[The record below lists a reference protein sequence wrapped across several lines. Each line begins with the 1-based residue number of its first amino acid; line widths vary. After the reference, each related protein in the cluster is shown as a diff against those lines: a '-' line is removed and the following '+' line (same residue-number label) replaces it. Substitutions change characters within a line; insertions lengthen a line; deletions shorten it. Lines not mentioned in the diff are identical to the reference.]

1 MTVDTF
7 KKVLPVALLC
17 LFVSCTLQKREES
30 RPPNIIYIMADDLG
44 WGDLGCYGQKILQTP
59 NLDQF
64 AREGIRFTD
73 HYSGHTVCRP
83 SRLVLWTGMHSGH
96 TALQSNAYYQFD
108 AGERTVVEILK
119 EAGYTTAGCGK
130 WAMGRQGSGGHPNQ
144 KGFDDWFGYLD
155 QGDAH
160 NYYPTHLWHNEQKV
174 PLEGNVTAGNKGR
187 EAFYSVKRET
197 YSHDVIVDWLL
208 AWIREHAS
216 KPFLMHAH
224 LTIPHTNNEQG
235 GATGNGM
242 EVPDLGQY
250 ATRDWPQPEK
260 GFAAMISLLD
270 RDVGRILDLL
280 AEIGIEQETI
290 VIFTSDNGPHSEGGH
305 DHNYFD
311 SNGPF
316 RGHKRD
322 LLEGGIRVPM
332 LARWPGM
339 ITPGSTSDHPSSFQ
353 DFMPTAC
360 NLAGIP
366 VPEGIDGISYLPAL
380 LGNPQ
385 QPSHE
390 QLYWRFKEEE
400 ALRKGR
406 WKILRKKPDAPVI
419 LHDLQ
424 QDPAEQRNLADSHP
438 DVVADLLERMN
449 QIRFQEGSNPNI
461 PAGK

>member
-1 MTVDTF
+1 MSTLE
-7 KKVLPVALLC
+7 KILPIALLSMC
-17 LFVSCTLQKREES
+17 ASCTLPIRQES

-44 WGDLGCYGQKILQTP
+44 WGDLGCYGQQLLQTP
-59 NLDQF
+59 RIDQF

-96 TALQSNAYYQFD
+96 TALQSNSYYQFEG
-108 AGERTVVEILK
+108 GERTVVEILK
-119 EAGYTTAGCGK
+119 EAGYATAGCGK
-130 WAMGRQGSGGHPNQ
+130 WAMGRLGSAGHPNK

-160 NYYPTHLWHNEQKV
+160 NYYPTHLWHNDQKI
-174 PLEGNVTAGNKGR
+174 PLAGNVTAGKKGSK
-187 EAFYSVKRET
+187 AFYSVKRET

-216 KPFLMHAH
+216 VPFLMHAH

-242 EVPDLGQY
+242 EVPDLGVY
-250 ATRDWPQPEK
+250 STRDWPEPEK

-280 AEIGIEQETI
+280 AELGIEKETL

-305 DHNYFD
+305 DHEYFD

-339 ITPGSTSDHPSSFQ
+339 IAAGATSDHPSSFQ
-353 DFMPTAC
+353 DFLPTAC
-360 NLAGIP
+360 DLADIP
-366 VPEGIDGISYLPAL
+366 VPDGIDGISYLPTM
-380 LGNPQ
+380 LGQ
-385 QPSHE
+385 KGQRSHE

-400 ALRKGR
+400 ALRRGR
-406 WKILRKKPDAPVI
+406 WKILRKNPGAPVI

-424 QDPAEQRNLADSHP
+424 EDPGEERNLADSHP
-438 DVVADLLERMN
+438 AVAEDLLVRMN
-449 QIRFQEGSNPNI
+449 GIRFQVEEAQGI
-461 PAGK
+461 PAGDF